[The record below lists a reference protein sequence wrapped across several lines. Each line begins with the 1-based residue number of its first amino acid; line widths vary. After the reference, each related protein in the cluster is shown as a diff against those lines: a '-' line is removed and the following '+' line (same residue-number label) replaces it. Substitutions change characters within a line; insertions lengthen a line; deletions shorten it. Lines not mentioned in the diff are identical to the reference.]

1 MNGDYH
7 HFTYWQVGLAALL
20 ILINGAISVALKL
33 GLEWRLL
40 LASAR
45 MIAQLL
51 LVGLVLD
58 YVFQAENWLLAV
70 GLAIVMVVVAGVA
83 AVGRN
88 EHPYPGVLL
97 NSIVSIW
104 ASSWVVM
111 AIALTLIIPVQPWYS
126 PHYTVPLLGMIL
138 GNTLSGI
145 SLGLDRM
152 GQELTSNRN
161 QVEAL
166 LAMGATR
173 WEAAQGAIRKTLRT
187 GMMPTLNMMTVA
199 GIVSLPGMM
208 TGQILSGVSPF
219 DAVKY
224 QIVIL
229 FLVAA
234 GSALGT
240 LSIALLTYRKLFNRR
255 HQFLYERMK

>member
-1 MNGDYH
+1 MNDDYH
-7 HFTYWQVGLAALL
+7 NLTEWQVGLAALL
-20 ILINGAISVALKL
+20 ILINGAISIALKL

-40 LASAR
+40 FAAGR

-51 LVGLVLD
+51 FIGLVLD
-58 YVFQAENWLLAV
+58 YVFAAESVWLVV
-70 GLAIVMVVVAGVA
+70 GLAIVMVVVAGFA

-88 EHPYPGVLL
+88 EHPYPGVLF

-104 ASSWVVM
+104 ASSWLVM
-111 AIALTLIIPVQPWYS
+111 AIALTLIVPVQPWYS
-126 PHYTVPLLGMIL
+126 PRHTVPLLGMIL
-138 GNTLSGI
+138 GNSLSGI

-152 GQELTSNRN
+152 GQELTSGRN
-161 QVEAL
+161 QIEAL
-166 LAMGATR
+166 LATGATR
-173 WEAAQGAIRKTLRT
+173 WEAARGPIQKTVRT
-187 GMMPTLNMMTVA
+187 AMIPTLNMMSVA

-208 TGQILSGVSPF
+208 TGQMLSGVSPIE
-219 DAVKY
+219 AVKY

-240 LSIALLTYRKLFNRR
+240 LSIALLTYRKMFNRR